1 MFDFSC
7 MKLVGVVLR
16 MRKYESADP
25 NKTEQGSDMSAADKQ
40 PLIGGEPSAPPPYA
54 PPENPHGE
62 RKPCRSR
69 LQSEFF
75 LLYQVTRLPLQ
86 EELPTRHLR
95 LLRLPTV
102 TPRHQLAMELLLTL
116 PYDLTVVKYPVNLQ
130 FPRVQVVQ
138 AAPIVTRRTV
148 IEPKPPNHI
157 LLSLIVFLMFCWVFG
172 LIALIMGMQ
181 VSLSISVINTRVTP
195 LFPG

>member
-1 MFDFSC
+1 

-54 PPENPHGE
+54 PPKNPHGY
-62 RKPCRSR
+62 PPPVAGGAAYPPP
-69 LQSEFF
+69 QAPPPA
-75 LLYQVTRLPLQ
+75 YGHPQ
-86 EELPTRHLR
+86 
-95 LLRLPTV
+95 
-102 TPRHQLAMELLLTL
+102 TPAGYGATPHIT
-116 PYDLTVVKYPVNLQ
+116 
-130 FPRVQVVQ
+130 VVQ

-181 VSLSISVINTRVTP
+181 VDSAWAAGDGNRARRLSASARGWNLAGMIFGSVLYVTIVVSSVTSSAA
-195 LFPG
+195 GT